1 MSPASYLTAPPRDAA
16 SIVAAL
22 SGFCAGPERRVVR
35 PKHVASIAAMS
46 LFWLALAVAVV
57 ATIASLVYVDRQGA
71 RESSAQASGLSR
83 RAGRELERI
92 SAMSAEIERRLESRA
107 GGAPRLDASLAR
119 LRRSQAELN
128 VLTSALADARAAVR
142 RFTAVVPRR

>member
-22 SGFCAGPERRVVR
+22 SRFCAGPERRLVR

-46 LFWLALAVAVV
+46 LFWLSLAVALV
-57 ATIASLVYVDRQGA
+57 ATIASLVYLTVKGLEIFRTGKQ
-71 RESSAQASGLSR
+71 LSR

-92 SAMSAEIERRLESRA
+92 SAMSAEIERRLESKA
-107 GGAPRLDASLAR
+107 GGAPRLDALAR
-119 LRRSQAELN
+119 PPAPLAGRAERAHLCARRCP
-128 VLTSALADARAAVR
+128 RRRR